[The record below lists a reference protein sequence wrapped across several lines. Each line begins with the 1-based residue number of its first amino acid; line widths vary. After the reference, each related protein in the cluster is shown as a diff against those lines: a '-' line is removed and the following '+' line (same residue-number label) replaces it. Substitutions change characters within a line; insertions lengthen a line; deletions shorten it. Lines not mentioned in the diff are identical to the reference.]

1 MSAAAIQAT
10 SSKLS
15 FTTDTPLGPEGTR
28 VEAVEAMLHAST
40 LLSWLVQARSAD
52 EIERIRSEAVALN
65 ADEDGR
71 LDLDAVARL
80 GVPSEVAALST
91 KLSSTYGRR
100 RSSGSLE
107 RRRTRAGGSRGSG
120 TSPSSATRSP

>member
-1 MSAAAIQAT
+1 
-10 SSKLS
+10 
-15 FTTDTPLGPEGTR
+15 
-28 VEAVEAMLHAST
+28 MLHAST

-91 KLSSTYGRR
+91 KLSSTYGR
-100 RSSGSLE
+100 SADACVE
-107 RRRTRAGGSRGSG
+107 AVRGVGFACAWLCSQ
-120 TSPSSATRSP
+120 P